1 MGREVSRRAVEE
13 PTMKAVSH
21 SPLCLI
27 AFGMLCLSGTLSA
40 QSVFLPLAEVKAGQK
55 GVGRTVFSGMAV
67 ANFDVEILGVME
79 NTGPKQSLILG
90 RLSGGPLASTGVMQG
105 MSGSPV
111 WVNGKLIGAVA
122 FAFPFAKEAIAG
134 IRPMAEILASS
145 PAGGAP
151 RAQRAAV
158 RFGDAQ
164 LEEISTPVAFE
175 GFTQRTLDEFAPQL
189 RDWGFSPRQALG
201 GGRPR
206 TTGDPRLLEPGS
218 MISVQLMTGDMT
230 AGADGTVTWIDGKK
244 IYAFGHR
251 FLSVGDTELPFARAE
266 VLALLP
272 SLTTSFKISTAREWM
287 GAITS
292 DRNTAIA
299 GELGRQAKMLPL
311 RISVNGQHRYAMN
324 VAPHRF
330 LAPLMLQMAAF
341 SALDATERSFGSATI
356 GMKGQ
361 INFEDGLPPVKL
373 ANQYA
378 GDFSVLGVASLSAA
392 TPLATILEGIL
403 PGLRPKSIDL
413 DFTVAEERRQWR
425 IENAW
430 TGQRKVSPGDPL
442 ELSVA
447 LSAENGREERRKIR
461 YTVPTGAKAGTLY
474 FTVGD
479 APTLNAFDMRNLFS
493 GGTLAGK
500 TPTEMIG
507 LLNRQRS
514 NGKIYIR
521 VWRADPSYAAG
532 PIELPGLPPSAA
544 LSLAKGSGAPPAAT
558 GSLVAELEIDCGAVV
573 VTGSKSIEVEVR
585 P

>member
-1 MGREVSRRAVEE
+1 
-13 PTMKAVSH
+13 MKAVTSR
-21 SPLCLI
+21 
-27 AFGMLCLSGTLSA
+27 
-40 QSVFLPLAEVKAGQK
+40 FLPLLFFGISAIHLYGQLSGQFLPLTELKAGQK
-55 GVGRTVFSGMAV
+55 GVGRTVFAGTAV
-67 ANFDVEILGVME
+67 TSFEVEILGVME

-134 IRPMAEILASS
+134 IRPIAEIVANAGPGGTGASAV
-145 PAGGAP
+145 AGRG

-164 LEEISTPVAFE
+164 LEEIATPVAFA
-175 GFTQRTLDEFAPQL
+175 GFTQRTLDEFSPQL
-189 RDWGFSPRQALG
+189 REWGFSPRQALG

-206 TTGDPRLLEPGS
+206 TQGDPRQLEPGS

-230 AGADGTVTWIDGKK
+230 AGADGTVTWIDGTKL
-244 IYAFGHR
+244 YAFGHR

-272 SLTTSFKISTAREWM
+272 SLTTSFKISAAREWM

-299 GELGRQAKMLPL
+299 GELGRQVKLLPL
-311 RISVNGQHRYAMN
+311 RISVNGRQRYTMN

-330 LAPLMLQMAAF
+330 LAPLMVQMAAF

-356 GMKGQ
+356 GVKGQ
-361 INFEDGLPPVKL
+361 IDFEDGLPPVKL
-373 ANQYA
+373 ANQYT
-378 GDFSVLGVASLSAA
+378 GDFSVLSVASLSAA
-392 TPLATILEGIL
+392 TPLATMLEGVL
-403 PGLRPKSIDL
+403 PGLKIKGVDL

-425 IENAW
+425 IDHAW
-430 TGQRKVSPGDPL
+430 ASRRQALPGETLDL
-442 ELSVA
+442 TVA
-447 LSAENGREERRKIR
+447 LTAENGREERKKIR

-479 APTLNAFDMRNLFS
+479 APTLNAFEMRNLFS

-500 TPTEMIG
+500 TPAEMIA

-514 NGKIYIR
+514 NGNIYIR

-532 PIELPGLPPSAA
+532 PIELPNLPPSAA
-544 LSLAKGSGAPPAAT
+544 LPMAKSAAPPAAT
-558 GSLVAELEIDCGAVV
+558 GSLVAELVIDCGSVV
-573 VTGSKSIEVEVR
+573 VVGSKSFEVEVR

>member
-1 MGREVSRRAVEE
+1 
-13 PTMKAVSH
+13 MKAVTSR
-21 SPLCLI
+21 
-27 AFGMLCLSGTLSA
+27 
-40 QSVFLPLAEVKAGQK
+40 FLPLLFFGIWTIDLYGQLSGQFLSLSELKAGQK
-55 GVGRTVFSGMAV
+55 GVGRTVFAGTAV
-67 ANFDVEILGVME
+67 TSFDVEILGVME

-90 RLSGGPLASTGVMQG
+90 RLAGGPLASTGVMQG

-134 IRPMAEILASS
+134 IRPIAEIVANAG
-145 PAGGAP
+145 PVGGTGGA

-164 LEEISTPVAFE
+164 LEEIATPVAFA
-175 GFTQRTLDEFAPQL
+175 GFTQRTLDEFSPQL
-189 RDWGFSPRQALG
+189 REWGFSPRQALG

-206 TTGDPRLLEPGS
+206 TQGDPRQLEPGS

-230 AGADGTVTWIDGKK
+230 AGADGTVTWIDGNKL
-244 IYAFGHR
+244 YAFGHR

-272 SLTTSFKISTAREWM
+272 SLTTSFKISAAREWM

-299 GELGRQAKMLPL
+299 GELGRQVKLLPL
-311 RISVNGQHRYAMN
+311 RISVNGRHRYTMN

-330 LAPLMLQMAAF
+330 LAPLMVQMAAF

-356 GMKGQ
+356 GVKGQ
-361 INFEDGLPPVKL
+361 IDFEDGLPPVKL
-373 ANQYA
+373 ANQYT
-378 GDFSVLGVASLSAA
+378 GDFSVLSVASLSAA
-392 TPLATILEGIL
+392 TPLATMLEGVL
-403 PGLRPKSIDL
+403 PGLKMKGVDL
-413 DFTVAEERRQWR
+413 DFTVTEERRQWR

-430 TGQRKVSPGDPL
+430 VDRRQALPGETLDL
-442 ELSVA
+442 TVA
-447 LSAENGREERRKIR
+447 LSAENGREERKKIR
-461 YTVPTGAKAGTLY
+461 YTVPTGAKSGILY

-479 APTLNAFDMRNLFS
+479 APTLNAFEMRNLFS

-500 TPTEMIG
+500 TPAEMIA

-514 NGKIYIR
+514 NGNIYIR

-532 PIELPGLPPSAA
+532 PIELPNLPPSAA
-544 LSLAKGSGAPPAAT
+544 LPMAKSAAPPAAT
-558 GSLVAELEIDCGAVV
+558 GSMLAELVIDCGSVV
-573 VTGSKSIEVEVR
+573 VVGSKSFEVEVR

>member
-1 MGREVSRRAVEE
+1 
-13 PTMKAVSH
+13 MKAVH
-21 SPLCLI
+21 PYPTRFLQLLLFGI
-27 AFGMLCLSGTLSA
+27 ASMQLYGQAGL
-40 QSVFLPLAEVKAGQK
+40 LALTDLKAGQK
-55 GVGRTVFSGMAV
+55 GVGRTVFAGTAV
-67 ANFDVEILGVME
+67 TDFDVEILGVME

-134 IRPMAEILASS
+134 IRPIAEILAST
-145 PAGGAP
+145 AGGSGTV
-151 RAQRAAV
+151 RAAKGGV

-164 LEEISTPVAFE
+164 LEEISTPASFA
-175 GFTQRTLDEFAPQL
+175 GFTQRTLDEFGPQL
-189 RDWGFSPRQALG
+189 REWGFSPRQALG

-206 TTGDPRLLEPGS
+206 TTGDPRQLEPGS

-272 SLTTSFKISTAREWM
+272 SLTTSFKISAAREWM
-287 GAITS
+287 GSITS
-292 DRNTAIA
+292 DRNTAVA
-299 GELGRQAKMLPL
+299 GELGRQAKLLPV
-311 RISVNGQHRYAMN
+311 RISVNGRHQYAVN

-356 GMKGQ
+356 GVKGQ
-361 INFEDGLPPVKL
+361 IAFEDGLPPVRL
-373 ANQYA
+373 ANQYT

-392 TPLATILEGIL
+392 TPLATILEGVL
-403 PGLRPKSIDL
+403 PGLRLKSIDL
-413 DFTVAEERRQWR
+413 AFTVTEERRQLR

-430 TGQRKVSPGDPL
+430 PDRRKIAPGDAL
-442 ELSVA
+442 ELTIA
-447 LSAENGREERRKIR
+447 LSGENGREERKKVR
-461 YTVPTGAKAGTLY
+461 YAVPTGAKPGTLY

-479 APTLNAFDMRNLFS
+479 APTLNAFEMRNLFS

-500 TPTEMIG
+500 MPAEMIS

-514 NGKIYIR
+514 NGKVYVR
-521 VWRADPSYAAG
+521 VWRAEPSYAAG
-532 PIELPGLPPSAA
+532 PVELPNLPPSVA
-544 LSLAKGSGAPPAAT
+544 LPMAKSGSAPPAAT
-558 GSLVAELEIDCGAVV
+558 GSVVAELEIDCGAFVV
-573 VTGSKSIEVEVR
+573 VGSKSFELEIQ

>member
-1 MGREVSRRAVEE
+1 MKSVTNRVGR
-13 PTMKAVSH
+13 
-21 SPLCLI
+21 LLLFGI
-27 AFGMLCLSGTLSA
+27 AAIQLYGQLYGQQTN
-40 QSVFLPLAEVKAGQK
+40 FLPLGELKAGQK
-55 GVGRTVFSGMAV
+55 GVGRTVFAGMAV

-90 RLSGGPLASTGVMQG
+90 RLSGGPLATTGVMQG

-111 WVNGKLIGAVA
+111 WVNGRLIGAVA
-122 FAFPFAKEAIAG
+122 FAFPYAKEAIAG
-134 IRPMAEILASS
+134 IRPIAEIINSVGS
-145 PAGGAP
+145 GV
-151 RAQRAAV
+151 QRAKAGPL

-164 LEEISTPVAFE
+164 LEEIATPVAFQ
-175 GFTQRTLDEFAPQL
+175 GFTQRTIDEFGPQL
-189 RDWGFSPRQALG
+189 REWGFSPRQALG
-201 GGRPR
+201 GGRPAGQ
-206 TTGDPRLLEPGS
+206 GDPRRLEPGS

-272 SLTTSFKISTAREWM
+272 SLTTSFKISAAREWM

-292 DRNTAIA
+292 DRNTAVA
-299 GELGRQAKMLPL
+299 GELGRQAKMLPVK
-311 RISVNGQHRYAMN
+311 ISVNGRHRYSMN

-330 LAPLMLQMAAF
+330 LAPLLVQMASF

-356 GMKGQ
+356 GVRGQ
-361 INFEDGLPPVKL
+361 IEFEDGLPPVRL
-373 ANQYA
+373 TNQYT

-392 TPLATILEGIL
+392 TPMATILEGVL
-403 PGLRPKSIDL
+403 PALKLKAVDL
-413 DFTVAEERRQWR
+413 DLTVTEERRQWR

-430 TGQRKVSPGDPL
+430 TNRRRAAPGEAL
-442 ELSVA
+442 EISVA
-447 LSAENGREERRKIR
+447 LSGENGREERKKVSW
-461 YTVPTGAKAGTLY
+461 TVPTGAKPGTLY

-479 APTLNAFDMRNLFS
+479 APTLNAFEMRNLFS

-500 TPTEMIG
+500 TPSEMIA

-514 NGKIYIR
+514 NGKLYVRI
-521 VWRADPSYAAG
+521 WRADPSYAAG
-532 PIELPGLPPSAA
+532 SVELPNLPPSAA
-544 LSLAKGSGAPPAAT
+544 LPMAKAVGAPPAAT
-558 GSLVAELEIDCGAVV
+558 GSVVAELEIDCGAVV
-573 VTGSKSIEVEVR
+573 VVGSKSFELEIQ

>member
-1 MGREVSRRAVEE
+1 MF
-13 PTMKAVSH
+13 
-21 SPLCLI
+21 
-27 AFGMLCLSGTLSA
+27 FGVVAIQLYGQA
-40 QSVFLPLAEVKAGQK
+40 AFLPLGELKAGQK
-55 GVGRTVFSGMAV
+55 GVGRTVFAGTAV
-67 ANFDVEILGVME
+67 TNFDVEILGVME
-79 NTGPKQSLILG
+79 NTGPRQSLILG
-90 RLSGGPLASTGVMQG
+90 RLSGGPLATTGVMQG

-111 WVNGKLIGAVA
+111 WVNGRLIGAVA
-122 FAFPFAKEAIAG
+122 FAFPYAKEAIAG
-134 IRPMAEILASS
+134 IRPIAEIIASTGS
-145 PAGGAP
+145 GGGSV
-151 RAQRAAV
+151 RAQKAAV
-158 RFGDAQ
+158 RFGEAQ

-189 RDWGFSPRQALG
+189 KEWGFSPRQALG

-206 TTGDPRLLEPGS
+206 TQGDPRLLEPGS

-230 AGADGTVTWIDGKK
+230 AGADGTVTWIDGQKL
-244 IYAFGHR
+244 YAFGHR

-272 SLTTSFKISTAREWM
+272 SLTTSFKISAAREWM

-292 DRNTAIA
+292 DRNTAVA
-299 GELGRQAKMLPL
+299 GVLGRQAKMLPV
-311 RISVNGQHRYAMN
+311 RISVNGRHRYAMN

-341 SALDATERSFGSATI
+341 SALDATERSFGSATV
-356 GMKGQ
+356 GVKGQ
-361 INFEDGLPPVKL
+361 IEFEDGLPPVRI

-392 TPLATILEGIL
+392 TPLATILEGVI
-403 PGLRPKSIDL
+403 PALRLKEIHL

-430 TGQRKVSPGDPL
+430 ADQRKAAPGDAL
-442 ELSVA
+442 ELTVA
-447 LSAENGREERRKIR
+447 LSAENGREERRKVR
-461 YTVPTGAKAGTLY
+461 YTVPTGAKPGTLY

-479 APTLNAFDMRNLFS
+479 APTMNAFETRNLFA

-500 TPTEMIG
+500 TPSEMVT
-507 LLNRQRS
+507 LLNKQRS
-514 NGKIYIR
+514 NGKVYVR

-532 PIELPGLPPSAA
+532 PVELPNLPPSAA
-544 LSLAKGSGAPPAAT
+544 LSVAKIAGAPPAAT
-558 GSLVAELEIDCGAVV
+558 GSVVAELEIDCGAVV
-573 VTGSKSIEVEVR
+573 VTGSKSMELEIQ

>member
-1 MGREVSRRAVEE
+1 
-13 PTMKAVSH
+13 MKAVANFS
-21 SPLCLI
+21 
-27 AFGMLCLSGTLSA
+27 TLRWFCGLAALACGLA
-40 QSVFLPLAEVKAGQK
+40 QPARAQTNLLPLNEVKAGQR
-55 GVGRTVFSGMAV
+55 GIGRTVFAGTTV
-67 ANFDVEILGVME
+67 ATFDVEILGVME

-90 RLSGGPLASTGVMQG
+90 RLSGGPLANTGVMQG

-111 WVNGKLIGAVA
+111 WINGKLIGAVA
-122 FAFPFAKEAIAG
+122 FAFPFAKEAIGG
-134 IRPMAEILASS
+134 IRPIAEILASTGN
-145 PAGGAP
+145 AAGAP

-164 LEEISTPVAFE
+164 LEEIATPVAFE

-206 TTGDPRLLEPGS
+206 TTGDPKQLEPGS

-230 AGADGTVTWIDGKK
+230 AGADGTVTWIEGQK

-272 SLTTSFKISTAREWM
+272 SLTTSFKISAAREWM

-299 GELGRQAKMLPL
+299 GELGRTAKLLPV
-311 RISVNGQHRYAMN
+311 RITVGPNRYTVN

-341 SALDATERSFGSATI
+341 SALDATERSFGSATV
-356 GMKGQ
+356 GVRGQ
-361 INFEDGLPPVKL
+361 IEFEDGLPPVKL
-373 ANQYA
+373 ANQFA

-392 TPLATILEGIL
+392 TPLATILEGVL

-413 DFTVAEERRQWR
+413 TFTVAEERRQWR
-425 IENAW
+425 IENSRAD
-430 TGQRKVSPGDPL
+430 QRQVSPGDTL

-461 YTVPTGAKAGTLY
+461 YTVPTGARAGTLY

-479 APTLNAFDMRNLFS
+479 APTLNAFDLRNLFA

-500 TPTEMIG
+500 TPAEMIA

-514 NGKIYIR
+514 NGNVYIR
-521 VWRADPSYAAG
+521 IWRADPSYAAG
-532 PIELPGLPPSAA
+532 PVELPGLPPSAA
-544 LSLAKGSGAPPAAT
+544 LAMAKGSPAPPPG
-558 GSLVAELEIDCGAVV
+558 GSLVAELAIDCGPVV
-573 VTGSKSIEVEVR
+573 VVGSKSFEVDVR

>member
-1 MGREVSRRAVEE
+1 MTLKIVALKTA
-13 PTMKAVSH
+13 TMKAVST
-21 SPLCLI
+21 SARGLLFFGII
-27 AFGMLCLSGTLSA
+27 ALALYLLPGLYGQTA
-40 QSVFLPLAEVKAGQK
+40 NVLPLSELKAGQK
-55 GVGRTVFSGMAV
+55 GVGRTVFSGTTV
-67 ANFDVEILGVME
+67 SNFDVEILGVME
-79 NTGPKQSLILG
+79 NSGPKQSLILA
-90 RLSGGPLASTGVMQG
+90 RLSGGPLANTGVMQG

-122 FAFPFAKEAIAG
+122 FAFPFAKEAIGG
-134 IRPMAEILASS
+134 IRPMSEILASTQS
-145 PAGGAP
+145 NAGP

-164 LEEISTPVAFE
+164 LEEIATPVAFA

-206 TTGDPRLLEPGS
+206 TTGDPKLLEPGS

-272 SLTTSFKISTAREWM
+272 SLTASFKISAAREWM

-292 DRNTAIA
+292 DRNAAIA
-299 GELGRQAKMLPL
+299 GELGRTAKLLPL
-311 RISVNGQHRYAMN
+311 RISVNGQHRYLVN

-330 LAPLMLQMAAF
+330 LAPLMVQMAAF

-356 GMKGQ
+356 GVRGQ
-361 INFEDGLPPVKL
+361 IEFEDGLPPVRL
-373 ANQYA
+373 ANQYT

-392 TPLATILEGIL
+392 TPLATILEGVL
-403 PGLRPKSIDL
+403 PGLRPKGINL
-413 DFTVAEERRQWR
+413 DFTVAEERHQWR
-425 IENAW
+425 IDNAW
-430 TGQRKVSPGDPL
+430 SGQRQAAPGDTL
-442 ELSVA
+442 QLTVA
-447 LSAENGREERRKIR
+447 LSAENGREERKKIA

-479 APTLNAFDMRNLFS
+479 APTLNAFNTWVPRRM
-493 GGTLAGK
+493 
-500 TPTEMIG
+500 
-507 LLNRQRS
+507 
-514 NGKIYIR
+514 
-521 VWRADPSYAAG
+521 
-532 PIELPGLPPSAA
+532 PPSQITSI
-544 LSLAKGSGAPPAAT
+544 LSAT
-558 GSLVAELEIDCGAVV
+558 ASQISA
-573 VTGSKSIEVEVR
+573 S
-585 P
+585 